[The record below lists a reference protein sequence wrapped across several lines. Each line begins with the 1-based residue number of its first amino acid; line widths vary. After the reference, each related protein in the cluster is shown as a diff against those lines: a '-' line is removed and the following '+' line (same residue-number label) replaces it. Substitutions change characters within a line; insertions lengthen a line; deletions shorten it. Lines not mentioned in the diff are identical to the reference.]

1 MTMRQL
7 LAAFLLSLS
16 ACIAPVTDSSADGF
30 AAPVGETASPKVAW
44 YPLAN
49 CVVSGKRLDTGAV
62 AFAIGNR
69 VFRVCC
75 DECKDTIAQDPELW
89 ARQVDA
95 ANIKEQLLHYPMTT
109 CVVSGK
115 ALGER
120 VTTVMHGNTLLR
132 TCCAGCKET
141 LLANPTPFLIR
152 LATANS
158 ASFGNV
164 DLGCAD
170 WNEEQTASF
179 LAEQATEY
187 PLTTCPISGKPL
199 EQGKSVGLLLEG
211 TLVRV
216 CCDDCVAQARTDATR
231 IVTEIQ
237 AAAFAAQ
244 KTSYPLTSCAISG
257 KPLGDRA
264 ASTMVGVTLV
274 RTCTTTCGNHVG
286 EQRAAIVET
295 IRQARTQ
302 ATKAANASCCGTGDD
317 CCCAEKR

>member
-1 MTMRQL
+1 MRQL
-7 LAAFLLSLS
+7 LAAFLLSLP
-16 ACIAPVTDSSADGF
+16 ACVAPVAESSAPGF
-30 AAPVGETASPKVAW
+30 AAPSGETASPKVAP

-49 CVVSGKRLDTGAV
+49 CVVSGKRLDIGAV
-62 AFAIGNR
+62 TFEAGNR
-69 VFRVCC
+69 AFRVCC
-75 DECKDTIAQDPELW
+75 DECKATVEQDPELW
-89 ARQVDA
+89 ARQVEA
-95 ANIKEQLLHYPMTT
+95 ANIREQLLHYPMTT

-115 ALGER
+115 PLGAN

-132 TCCAGCKET
+132 TCCSGCKET
-141 LLANPTPFLIR
+141 LLANPTPFLTR

-170 WNEEQTASF
+170 WTEEQTAAF
-179 LAEQATEY
+179 LAEQAADY
-187 PLTTCPISGKPL
+187 PITTCAISGKPL
-199 EQGKSVGLLLEG
+199 EQGKSVDLLLEG

-216 CCDDCVAQARTDATR
+216 CCEDCVPKARTDATTT
-231 IVTEIQ
+231 VTMVQ

-244 KTSYPLTSCAISG
+244 KTSYPLTACAVSG
-257 KPLGDRA
+257 KPLGERA

-274 RTCTTTCGNHVG
+274 RTCTTTCGKHVA
-286 EQRAAIVET
+286 EQRATIVET
-295 IRQARTQ
+295 LRAARTQ

>member
-1 MTMRQL
+1 MPQL
-7 LAAFLLSLS
+7 LLASLLFLS
-16 ACIAPVTDSSADGF
+16 ACVARVADSPSSSP
-30 AAPVGETASPKVAW
+30 AAPGGETATAVVAW

-62 AFAIGNR
+62 AFAVGNR

-95 ANIKEQLLHYPMTT
+95 ANIKEQLLAYPMTT

-115 ALGER
+115 PLGAGA
-120 VTTVMHGNTLLR
+120 TTVMHGQTLLR

-141 LLANPTPFLIR
+141 LLANPAPFLAR

-164 DLGCAD
+164 DLGCD
-170 WNEEQTASF
+170 SWTGEQASAF
-179 LAEQATEY
+179 LAEQATDY
-187 PLTTCPISGKPL
+187 PLTKCPVSGKPL
-199 EQGKSVGLLLEG
+199 ENGTTVDLLLEG

-216 CCDDCVAQARTDATR
+216 CCEQCVEQAKKDATS
-231 IVTEIQ
+231 IVTSIQ

-244 KTSYPLTSCAISG
+244 KTSYPMTTCAVSG
-257 KPLGDRA
+257 KPLGERS
-264 ASTMVGVTLV
+264 ASTMVGVTLF
-274 RTCTTTCGNHVG
+274 RTCTTTCGKRLA
-286 EQRAAIVET
+286 EQRATVVET
-295 IRQARTQ
+295 IRDAREAAA
-302 ATKAANASCCGTGDD
+302 ATANASCCGTGDD
-317 CCCAEKR
+317 CCCDTKR